1 MQRIIQLDEAD
12 YNKLAELAKLNEKQ
26 IDEKALELWKK
37 KGIPNLTITL
47 YIGGNFIHY
56 DELVSEADMYTS
68 DERFFI
74 PENFR
79 KRIERYVNY
88 RIKEAFKSYYEDPD
102 KLEKLYQ
109 QKIEMIKYVRWTMYF
124 IALSGWV
131 YALLK

>member
-12 YNKLAELAKLNEKQ
+12 YNKLAELAKLNQKQ

-37 KGIPNLTITL
+37 KGIPNFTITL

-56 DELVSEADMYTS
+56 DEVMSEAYMWTNDG
-68 DERFFI
+68 RFFI
-74 PENFR
+74 PESFR
-79 KRIERYVNY
+79 KRIERYINY
-88 RIKEAFKSYYEDPD
+88 RIKDAFKSYYADPD
-102 KLEKLYQ
+102 ELKKLYQ
-109 QKIEMIKYVRWTMYF
+109 KKIEMMKYARWIMCL

>member
-26 IDEKALELWKK
+26 IDEKALELWNK
-37 KGIPNLTITL
+37 KGISNLTITL
-47 YIGGNFIHY
+47 FFNGNLTNY
-56 DELVSEADMYTS
+56 DELMSETDMWTK
-68 DERFFI
+68 DGRFFI

-79 KRIERYVNY
+79 KRIERIINY
-88 RIKEAFKSYYEDPD
+88 RIKDAFKSYYADPD
-102 KLEKLYQ
+102 ELKKLYQ
-109 QKIEMIKYVRWTMYF
+109 RKIEMMKYARWIMYL